1 MKKFSKILLSL
12 ALVFSLGMSACTC
25 NGRKNEANEF
35 VSVEIGEMTTATNP
49 YKVVVP
55 QEPSATIEYSANE
68 IKSYYKQ
75 VTGKDM
81 EIVTDENLTLTEDS
95 SFISIGDTTIFSAA
109 QDKHGAVDLSAK
121 ASNIDGFSIFTYGNN
136 VIINAYND
144 RGLMYGA
151 FEFIEQ
157 TLGVKFLTADYTY
170 VPQRDTVMLWSYG
183 KSYVPAF
190 SQRAYLNSAVFSNK
204 YEYVAHMRYNT
215 DYCLMPENMGGS
227 TKWYNFGNPAHTI
240 PVIVPTDKYLDAAT
254 GEIQTDYKDAFAHT
268 GTGDDMVTFKHSDG
282 TVLDICYTSGV
293 NADGTSD
300 VANEKS
306 AVSLVVEGL
315 KTRIL
320 EDEEAEWFMVGQ
332 ADRPTSCPC
341 PRCSEARNKYMASG
355 VMVRFVNCVN
365 ARLQT
370 WLAENNMQR
379 KINLCMFAYDYNE
392 QAPLNTQGEVIDP
405 TVVPAENVYVKYAPI
420 HSIYYYSLTDEKQND
435 NTKGVYESWAKVTN
449 RLMTWTYA
457 TWYANYFWYYPTM
470 QTFTDTMKLLKASG
484 NEYTFVQGIYNEK
497 YAYQQDK
504 DSYVLSKLFWDL
516 DADVEVLRNEFL
528 RYYFGEAAYE
538 NMVLYH
544 DTMDLNY
551 RYIAEKDAN
560 MLSYAGDFWMSTNW
574 NLKFMNNMVDLFD
587 KSIAAVKA
595 DASISEDER
604 AAYLTNLNIARLTP
618 TWMRLYNAKRYGMDE
633 ENVTLLAKE
642 WVTNAEFFGVTN
654 TGEAAVLTIENVKVE
669 YGIG

>member
-1 MKKFSKILLSL
+1 MKRFTKILLSL
-12 ALVFSLGMSACTC
+12 ILVCSLGTSACTC
-25 NGRKNEANEF
+25 SGEKEETNAF

-49 YKVVVP
+49 YKVVIP
-55 QEPSATIEYSANE
+55 KEASATVEYSANE

-75 VTGKDM
+75 VTGEDM

-95 SFISIGDTTIFSAA
+95 SFISIGDTTIFSSA

-121 ASNIDGFSIFTYGNN
+121 ALNQDGFAIFTYGNN

-157 TLGVKFLTADYTY
+157 TFGVKFLTADYTY
-170 VPQRDTVMLWSYG
+170 VPKKDTVTLWSYG

-215 DYCLMPENMGGS
+215 DYCRMPENMGGS

-240 PVIVPTDKYLDAAT
+240 PGIVPTEDYLDSTT
-254 GEIQTDYKDAFAHT
+254 GEIVTEYKDAFAHT
-268 GTGDDMVTFKHSDG
+268 GTGDEMVTFKHSDG

-293 NADGTSD
+293 NADGTFD
-300 VANEKS
+300 KGNTKS
-306 AVSLVVEGL
+306 AVALVVEGL
-315 KTRIL
+315 KERIL
-320 EDEEAEWFMVGQ
+320 EDEDAEWFMVGQ
-332 ADRPTSCPC
+332 ADRNTSCPC
-341 PRCSEARNKYMASG
+341 PRCSEARNQYMASG
-355 VMVRFVNCVN
+355 VMVRFINCVN
-365 ARLQT
+365 AQLQA
-370 WLAENNMQR
+370 WIAENNMQR
-379 KINLCMFAYDYNE
+379 TVNLCMFAYDYNE

-405 TVVPAENVYVKYAPI
+405 TVVPAENVWVKYAPI
-420 HSIYYYSLTDEKQND
+420 HSIYYYSINDEKQND
-435 NTKGVYESWAKVTN
+435 QTKGVYEDWAKVTN

-457 TWYANYFWYYPTM
+457 TWYSNYFWYYPTM

-484 NEYTFVQGIYNEK
+484 NEYTFVQGIYSEK
-497 YAYQQDK
+497 YAYQQDM

-516 DADVEVLRNEFL
+516 DADVEELRNEFL

-551 RYIAEKDAN
+551 RYIAEEDAN
-560 MLSYAGDFWMSTNW
+560 LLSYAGDYWMSTYW

-587 KSIAAVKA
+587 KSIEAVKA
-595 DASISEDER
+595 DTSISEDDR
-604 AAYLTNLNIARLTP
+604 AAYLTNLSIARLTP

-633 ENVTLLAKE
+633 ENVTALAKE
-642 WVTNAEFFGVTN
+642 WITNAENFGVTR
-654 TGEAAVLTIENVKVE
+654 TGENAALTIEAVKVE